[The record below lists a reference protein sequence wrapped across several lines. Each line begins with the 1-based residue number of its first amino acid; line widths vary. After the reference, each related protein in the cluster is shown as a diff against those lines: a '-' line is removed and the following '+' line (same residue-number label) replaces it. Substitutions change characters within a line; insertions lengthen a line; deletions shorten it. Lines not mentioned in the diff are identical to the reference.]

1 MAIRGRRQI
10 ELRVVFSFECV
21 YLARHGQTMWNL
33 EGRSQ
38 GRLDSPLTPE
48 GVRQV
53 RRNAAAVR
61 YEPVDALFASPMGRA
76 RTSAAAFASVLG
88 LPVRVL
94 DELSEVDHGELSGLT
109 NAEKTAAWPKL
120 AEARQ
125 RDKYF
130 FRFPGGES
138 YADADARAVRALAR
152 IADSGARGPLLVS
165 HEMIGRM
172 LLKNL
177 LGLDSAQALRLKH
190 PSDMVYK
197 VRPALGTVE
206 VLPRGADAAVP
217 ETVQGITSA
226 FPRAQGE

>member
-21 YLARHGQTMWNL
+21 YLARHGQTTWNL

-61 YEPVDALFASPMGRA
+61 CEPVDALFASPMGRA

-109 NAEKTAAWPKL
+109 NAEKTAAWPEL

-138 YADADARAVRALAR
+138 YADADARAGRALAR
-152 IADSGARGPLLVS
+152 IADSGARAPLLVS

-177 LGLDSAQALRLKH
+177 AGLDSAQALRLKH
-190 PSDMVYK
+190 PSDTVYK

-206 VLPRGADAAVP
+206 VLPPGADAAVP
-217 ETVQGITSA
+217 QTVQGITSA
-226 FPRAQGE
+226 FPRAQGK